1 MSTPTI
7 PEHFPDT
14 WDDSWVSALQTA
26 EARMVPGAT
35 PDTATGDRKW
45 YNIGGTVTYKRKTA
59 RYPETTYVD
68 YSTSKSWLTPE
79 EWDAPILQDEW
90 DNEFL
95 ASIVLPT
102 SRIMQDQAAA
112 YNRLRDE
119 YVRDAIQGTRTTG
132 ESGGTTETFPA
143 ANVIAAD
150 AETSATDEN
159 LTWWKVTEATSLQ
172 DQLRVPLDGRY
183 FAISADQKKAL
194 MSIAQA
200 TDRDYANTML
210 VRNGQIHGTFWA
222 GYTWIQYEDLTY
234 DPSDLND
241 RQCLAFCKKDIILA
255 ESAMKTHMDVL
266 PQMSHALQIRPSVK
280 LGSCRINNSSI
291 IVKCSEGL

>member
-14 WDDSWVSALQTA
+14 WDRSWVSALQTA
-26 EARMVPGAT
+26 DSRLVPNAT
-35 PDTATGDRKW
+35 PDTLTGDRKW

-68 YSTSKSWLTPE
+68 YNTSKSWMTPE

-90 DNEFL
+90 DDEFL
-95 ASIVLPT
+95 DSIVVPT

-119 YVRDAIQGTRTTG
+119 YVRDAIQGDRTTG
-132 ESGGTTETFPA
+132 ESGGTTETFPT
-143 ANVIAAD
+143 ANVVAAD
-150 AETSATDEN
+150 FGGSDEGI
-159 LTWWKVTEATSLQ
+159 TWGKITEAGRLM
-172 DQLRVPLDGRY
+172 DDLRVPIEQRC
-183 FAISADQKKAL
+183 FAIAAEQKQEL

-200 TDRDYANTML
+200 TDKDYANTVL
-210 VRNGQIHGTFWA
+210 VRNGTIHGTFWA
-222 GYTWIQYEDLTY
+222 GFTWVQYEDLTY

-241 RQCLAFCKKDIILA
+241 RHCLAFYKPDIILG
-255 ESAMKTHMDVL
+255 ESQMKTHMDIL

-291 IVKCSEGL
+291 IVKCSEGV